1 MNNLFRIPIKLS
13 LLGLLLSMVC
23 GAASGQT
30 ASEDRQV
37 LSLSECLH
45 IAMMKNHSRPAS
57 QFAVA
62 MAEAEHRQ
70 ALAGY
75 WPQVIAK
82 GGAEE
87 MSSSPNFVY
96 PASSMYIPA
105 QTVEIPGGSATVT
118 VPANAFGPGFPPV
131 AVQMPVAFPGQTVT
145 TNTQLFPIPAQNV
158 KLMNPTTES
167 ISGEFKWLLFD
178 GGMRKGY
185 SEQSLAGVSVA
196 KAEAR
201 RTDLEVTE
209 SVIQLYYGA
218 VLARQLHQLGQDT
231 LDRMEATL
239 QMTESLYKD
248 GTGTVNKTD
257 YLDNKVMAETVRSI
271 VAPLEAN
278 QASAEAALAYTMGL
292 PWKSSVVPKDETVPF
307 NAYGGNLDDLVSTAY
322 EFNPDWKELDAG
334 LQALEGEEKTA
345 ASGYFPK
352 IGLKGELHKRWN
364 AYDGG
369 LSTPQNK
376 QGWSVDLGVEFP
388 IFDGFLTREKVAEAR
403 AKINQLKEKK
413 LLLSEGLGLQLRSM
427 FLDLEA
433 NEKVVKATED
443 AAAAAKDDTELTLR
457 GYQTGLV
464 ETEKVIRA
472 QLQEALVTASR
483 DKAIYDHIALQSK
496 IELTVGKSVQSEL
509 EPGH

>member
-1 MNNLFRIPIKLS
+1 
-13 LLGLLLSMVC
+13 
-23 GAASGQT
+23 
-30 ASEDRQV
+30 
-37 LSLSECLH
+37 
-45 IAMMKNHSRPAS
+45 
-57 QFAVA
+57 
-62 MAEAEHRQ
+62 
-70 ALAGY
+70 
-75 WPQVIAK
+75 
-82 GGAEE
+82 
-87 MSSSPNFVY
+87 
-96 PASSMYIPA
+96 
-105 QTVEIPGGSATVT
+105 
-118 VPANAFGPGFPPV
+118 
-131 AVQMPVAFPGQTVT
+131 
-145 TNTQLFPIPAQNV
+145 
-158 KLMNPTTES
+158 
-167 ISGEFKWLLFD
+167 
-178 GGMRKGY
+178 
-185 SEQSLAGVSVA
+185 
-196 KAEAR
+196 
-201 RTDLEVTE
+201 
-209 SVIQLYYGA
+209 
-218 VLARQLHQLGQDT
+218 
-231 LDRMEATL
+231 
-239 QMTESLYKD
+239 
-248 GTGTVNKTD
+248 
-257 YLDNKVMAETVRSI
+257 
-271 VAPLEAN
+271 
-278 QASAEAALAYTMGL
+278 MGL

-496 IELTVGKSVQSEL
+496 IELTVSRRCNTGDCAEGLFDAMPCRVCILGWISLMRASTGL
-509 EPGH
+509 RPGSSAQETFGRQCCWRFWSRPQDSSTRRGSGMERCGWLCLRSRNQCHGPRCG